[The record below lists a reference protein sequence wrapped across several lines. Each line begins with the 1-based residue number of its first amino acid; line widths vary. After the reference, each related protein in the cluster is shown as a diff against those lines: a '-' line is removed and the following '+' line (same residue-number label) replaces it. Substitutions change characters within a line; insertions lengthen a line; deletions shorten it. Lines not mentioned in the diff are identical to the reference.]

1 MEHVEYVYTEGID
14 EEEIDQLLEGRGHG
28 VLALARDDD
37 AYAVPLNYLYDGSR
51 LFVRVSDE
59 PESTKM
65 AYAESTEMA
74 TFIVYEMDDMGNSW
88 SVMIRGEIRPLSAEE
103 QARFTDTE
111 INERFPPFR
120 LFDQAVPEVEMLIYE
135 LNPYEITGR
144 KTTN

>member
-1 MEHVEYVYTEGID
+1 MSSTSTPKGID
-14 EEEIDQLLEGRGHG
+14 KEEIGQLLEERGHG

-51 LFVRVSDE
+51 LLVRVSDE

-111 INERFPPFR
+111 INEQFPPFR
-120 LFDQAVPEVEMLIYE
+120 LFDEAVPEVEMLIYE
-135 LNPYEITGR
+135 LTPDEIIGR

>member
-14 EEEIDQLLEGRGHG
+14 KEEISQLLDERGHG

-51 LFVRVSDE
+51 LLVRVSDE

-65 AYAESTEMA
+65 AYAESTETA
-74 TFIVYEMDDMGNSW
+74 TFIIYEMDEAGNSW

-111 INERFPPFR
+111 INEQFPPFR
-120 LFDQAVPEVEMLIYE
+120 LFDEAVPEVEMLIYE
-135 LNPYEITGR
+135 LNPDEITGR